1 MDDGVEGLFGWVSEC
16 DSDGSCGL
24 VADAFA
30 VAEVRHEPDPPSL
43 VSDPDDAVTFHG
55 IPLWASRESLVTSGE
70 SRVTSHESRFPD
82 FVIREFL
89 PLPGFSSASPY
100 TTRLVYLD
108 VAYCKVPIKQELR
121 FFDYWSYGAKVL
133 QMLEPVGRIDM
144 TI

>member
-1 MDDGVEGLFGWVSEC
+1 MDDGVEGLFGWVAQC
-16 DSDGSCGL
+16 DPDGSCGL

-30 VAEVRHEPDPPSL
+30 VAEVWHEPDPPSL

-100 TTRLVYLD
+100 TTRLGYLD
-108 VAYCKVPIKQELR
+108 VTGCNVLINEELQ
-121 FFDYWSYGAKVL
+121 FPDYWSLGAKVL
-133 QMLEPVGRIDM
+133 QMSELVDRIDM